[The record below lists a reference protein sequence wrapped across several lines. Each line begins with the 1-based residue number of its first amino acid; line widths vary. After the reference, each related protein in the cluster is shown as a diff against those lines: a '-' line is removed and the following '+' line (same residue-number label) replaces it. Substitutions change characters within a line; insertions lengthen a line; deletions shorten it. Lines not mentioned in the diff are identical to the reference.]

1 MRVFAGTQKQQG
13 NWDKKKRSRCCKDRL
28 NQSSCSRKSRLIK
41 QRTHKG
47 RACLV
52 RGDGQTLRRP
62 VSDVRDDG
70 YREGNDVPSRIQS
83 DTTMGWVGRPC
94 AVANACEQQRCWG
107 GREAKIKKVDS
118 EQDSTFSWVDNCR
131 DAAPFSPRNRM
142 LPLVRD

>member
-1 MRVFAGTQKQQG
+1 MRIFAGTQKQQG
-13 NWDKKKRSRCCKDRL
+13 NCEKRSKCCKDRL

-47 RACLV
+47 RACLD
-52 RGDGQTLRRP
+52 RADGQTLRRP

-94 AVANACEQQRCWG
+94 AVANAC
-107 GREAKIKKVDS
+107 
-118 EQDSTFSWVDNCR
+118 
-131 DAAPFSPRNRM
+131 
-142 LPLVRD
+142 